1 MRDGECGA
9 ALSLKLAFRGA
20 GAPCQPDSKLFYASG
35 ALIFHTVSSHDSLFP
50 QRKIGGMEKKKVR
63 RVSGDGGGRT
73 PCDRLV
79 GCVPEFRL
87 QGEGDGV
94 VVGVETVHSGG
105 VCMLEPPRENVEEL
119 VIKRPRNT
127 AAQSLVLY
135 PVCRFIIAPFA
146 FNNQLPL
153 PFPPLISRVD

>member
-1 MRDGECGA
+1 M
-9 ALSLKLAFRGA
+9 
-20 GAPCQPDSKLFYASG
+20 
-35 ALIFHTVSSHDSLFP
+35 
-50 QRKIGGMEKKKVR
+50 
-63 RVSGDGGGRT
+63 GGRT

-94 VVGVETVHSGG
+94 VGVGVETVHSGG
-105 VCMLEPPRENVEEL
+105 VCMLEPPREHVEEL

-127 AAQSLVLY
+127 AAQSLVLH

-153 PFPPLISRVD
+153 PPHPPTPSYLKSGLATSTSREFG

>member
-1 MRDGECGA
+1 MIPSFLRG
-9 ALSLKLAFRGA
+9 KLAGW
-20 GAPCQPDSKLFYASG
+20 
-35 ALIFHTVSSHDSLFP
+35 
-50 QRKIGGMEKKKVR
+50 KKKSAEGER
-63 RVSGDGGGRT
+63 GWGGGT

-127 AAQSLVLY
+127 AAQSLVLH

-153 PFPPLISRVD
+153 PFPPLSQESTSYIHLERVWVIARF